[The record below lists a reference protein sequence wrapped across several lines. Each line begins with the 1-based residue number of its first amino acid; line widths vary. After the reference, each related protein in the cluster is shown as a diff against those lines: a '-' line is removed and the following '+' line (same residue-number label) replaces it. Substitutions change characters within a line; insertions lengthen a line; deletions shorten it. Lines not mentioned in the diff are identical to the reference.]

1 MKEGDI
7 SREILQEVWGWDVNG
22 LGETESLQV

>member
-7 SREILQEVWGWDVNG
+7 SREILYGVWGRAVNV
-22 LGETESLQV
+22 LGETECLQM